1 MRFHTLVLTTSAS
14 LILASTIPH
23 SHPASNS
30 LSHLFLPRQDT
41 CPQGAPNECD
51 CSTDYVACDVSGGN
65 WAQGIDNGTST
76 VSSSS
81 ISFSSTTMASS
92 TLPISSSTVP
102 LTTTPTSSTTPPA
115 STTTAP
121 PGESPQQQ
129 CHDRCGG
136 ANGQSSANRDWC
148 IGNCGCY
155 FGAAGC

>member
-1 MRFHTLVLTTSAS
+1 MRFHNVILLAASSS
-14 LILASTIPH
+14 LILASTIPL
-23 SHPASNS
+23 SYPPSDS

-41 CPQGAPNECD
+41 CPQGTPGECD
-51 CSTDYVACDVSGGN
+51 CSTDYIACDVTGGN

-76 VSSSS
+76 VSSSVISSSS
-81 ISFSSTTMASS
+81 ITRTSSTISSTTA
-92 TLPISSSTVP
+92 

-115 STTTAP
+115 ATTTAP
-121 PGESPQQQ
+121 AGESPQQQ

-148 IGNCGCY
+148 IANCGCY